1 MEYEQDPDYEMLK
14 NLFKTIL
21 YNNKVSK
28 ENFFVYDWD
37 IENKNL
43 NTITTSNTS
52 NKEEKNFCN
61 KYKYNNFD
69 TNKIY
74 RVKKNEIDA
83 DKNFSIR
90 AKKTKEDFYSNKIL
104 YDSNI
109 KNIMNT
115 ETKIND
121 FTKIKKKL
129 KNFEFNDL
137 NDDLEYQN
145 IMQMTDEGKIND
157 IKKLPNDFGFIHSK
171 GQLEKKIFLQKKE
184 DENKCNI
191 F

>member
-52 NKEEKNFCN
+52 DKEEKNFCN

-74 RVKKNEIDA
+74 RVKKNEID
-83 DKNFSIR
+83 
-90 AKKTKEDFYSNKIL
+90 KKMKLILIKIFQL
-104 YDSNI
+104 
-109 KNIMNT
+109 KQ
-115 ETKIND
+115 
-121 FTKIKKKL
+121 KK
-129 KNFEFNDL
+129 
-137 NDDLEYQN
+137 Q
-145 IMQMTDEGKIND
+145 
-157 IKKLPNDFGFIHSK
+157 
-171 GQLEKKIFLQKKE
+171 KKIFIVIKYYIIRIL
-184 DENKCNI
+184 
-191 F
+191 